1 MVKMVIFKDFPGS
14 PVVKTPH
21 SQCSGIGS
29 IPGWGSKMPQEQPKL
44 KKKKG
49 TINLNYSQSDCTHSS
64 TTRQIAAHEI
74 CYGSG
79 D

>member
-1 MVKMVIFKDFPGS
+1 MVKMVIFKDFSGS

-49 TINLNYSQSDCTHSS
+49 VI
-64 TTRQIAAHEI
+64 
-74 CYGSG
+74 
-79 D
+79 